1 MCVCTLL
8 KIYKVLVLNDPF
20 SNLIFFFW
28 SSYGDLD
35 FFLSHT
41 YLILGVFCY
50 ENEQFWRFAELL
62 FVHKE
67 IINMIGKREKVLNTL
82 WTCFGSRNENDAS
95 RDVNAFRIKI
105 MNIFIFGWFS
115 IVNMFGILKTWKLII
130 WWMIFLMKYSG
141 NSLWKHVARHG

>member
-1 MCVCTLL
+1 M
-8 KIYKVLVLNDPF
+8 
-20 SNLIFFFW
+20 
-28 SSYGDLD
+28 
-35 FFLSHT
+35 
-41 YLILGVFCY
+41 
-50 ENEQFWRFAELL
+50 L

-82 WTCFGSRNENDAS
+82 WTCFGSRNENGAS

-130 WWMIFLMKYSG
+130 
-141 NSLWKHVARHG
+141 